1 MGGMLSPQ
9 REAVALQSSVL
20 LMQEGVLPWS
30 QRHGHMDTEAGGD
43 CREIRAWMRK
53 EESLLAS

>member
-1 MGGMLSPQ
+1 MLSPQ
-9 REAVALQSSVL
+9 REAVALPSSVL
-20 LMQEGVLPWS
+20 LMQEGILPWS